1 MTMVRSIFVA
11 MMMLLTTAHAKR
23 TAAPVKDPPPQKE
36 AAPEIDQGVL
46 NAVVERNKLDMKI
59 CYQRALKRESDLR
72 IKVVAKLKIAEGR
85 ASEVEFAD
93 KQLHKEQIGAC
104 LSDAFRCW
112 DFPLASKE
120 YAFEF
125 PVVLMRD

>member
-1 MTMVRSIFVA
+1 MVRSIFVV
-11 MMMLLTTAHAKR
+11 MMLLTTAYGKR
-23 TAAPVKDPPPQKE
+23 TAAPVKDPAPPQKE
-36 AAPEIDQGVL
+36 AAPEIDQGIL
-46 NAVVERNKLDMKI
+46 NAVVERNKIDMKI

-72 IKVVAKLKIAEGR
+72 VKVVAKLKIAEGH
-85 ASEVEFAD
+85 ASEVDFGD

-104 LSDAFRCW
+104 LTDAFRRW
-112 DFPLASKE
+112 EFPLASKE